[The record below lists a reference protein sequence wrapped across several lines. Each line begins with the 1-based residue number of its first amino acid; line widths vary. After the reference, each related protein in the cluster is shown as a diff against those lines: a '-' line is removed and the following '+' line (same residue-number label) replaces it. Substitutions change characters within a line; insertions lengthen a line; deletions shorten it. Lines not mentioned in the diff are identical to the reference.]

1 MGSEKN
7 TWGYKTSGQL
17 LLYNYSLIIRFHG
30 NQCTGNVICSNTQNT
45 FVFVFDGNRHEM
57 RLQLD
62 SSNHVTLFESLPE
75 HWIPAIALLREGDS
89 VSVELLPSF
98 SSPTQEG
105 RWCDWSPR
113 GEVCIMGEVSDTVL
127 KVTELILQDLV
138 NHLTEGEIRQNRL
151 YSY

>member
-1 MGSEKN
+1 M
-7 TWGYKTSGQL
+7 
-17 LLYNYSLIIRFHG
+17 
-30 NQCTGNVICSNTQNT
+30 
-45 FVFVFDGNRHEM
+45 FDGNRHEM

-105 RWCDWSPR
+105 RCCYLFPR
-113 GEVCIMGEVSDTVL
+113 GEVFIIG
-127 KVTELILQDLV
+127 
-138 NHLTEGEIRQNRL
+138 
-151 YSY
+151 